1 MFTFFV
7 EVVLIHQQSDVE
19 IPNKLVQIYLLCSL
33 LLASSHRVFFQGEHA
48 TKNRLFKALYIYFL
62 IWYRYF
68 TRWVLEPFSQG
79 FCQLVIA

>member
-33 LLASSHRVFFQGEHA
+33 LSASSHRVFFQGEHNA
-48 TKNRLFKALYIYFL
+48 TKNRLFKALYIYIYIFL
-62 IWYRYF
+62 D
-68 TRWVLEPFSQG
+68 
-79 FCQLVIA
+79 LVQVFY